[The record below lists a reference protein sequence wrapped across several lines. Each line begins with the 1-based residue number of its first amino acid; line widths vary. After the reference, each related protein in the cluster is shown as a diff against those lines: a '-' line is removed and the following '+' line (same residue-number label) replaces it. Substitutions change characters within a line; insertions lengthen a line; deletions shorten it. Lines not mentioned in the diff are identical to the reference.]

1 MKGTIISIIIGALLG
16 IALTLGSSVRASH
29 AAAASRH
36 AEPIDAVSTAL
47 PSDPLA
53 DDSST
58 PTLRQD
64 LQSDAERASPE

>member
-1 MKGTIISIIIGALLG
+1 MKGTIISIIVGALLG
-16 IALTLGSSVRASH
+16 IALTLGSTVRASH

-36 AEPIDAVSTAL
+36 SEPIDAVSSA
-47 PSDPLA
+47 PRADPLA

-64 LQSDAERASPE
+64 VESDAERASPE